1 VECID
6 FVLGNVNMWNDLG
19 FSLYVMLSVCY
30 VVVNS
35 DEWMKYEMGVSTDWC
50 VAVEQW
56 RLSSIRVYLC
66 QLLD

>member
-1 VECID
+1 VECVD
-6 FVLGNVNMWNDLG
+6 FVLGNVNIWNDLG